1 MISRENKK
9 CISKLQKTL
18 YKVELINYNV
28 YVSYK
33 TTQNNTKYY
42 KTWRTQEMKK
52 EIEKLLVRVNWQI
65 ESKERSLE
73 QEKEWLVNE
82 AQRENLNCVKRSC
95 ERIEQLEKELEIHRG
110 YQYELE
116 GILKMED
123 EENEIT
129 RRN

>member
-1 MISRENKK
+1 MR
-9 CISKLQKTL
+9 
-18 YKVELINYNV
+18 
-28 YVSYK
+28 
-33 TTQNNTKYY
+33 
-42 KTWRTQEMKK
+42 K

>member
-1 MISRENKK
+1 
-9 CISKLQKTL
+9 
-18 YKVELINYNV
+18 
-28 YVSYK
+28 
-33 TTQNNTKYY
+33 
-42 KTWRTQEMKK
+42 MKK

-65 ESKERSLE
+65 ESKKRSLE

-123 EENEIT
+123 EEYEIT